1 MKKIKNKYF
10 KDIVTGVIVFLIS
23 FITGESFII
32 SIITAII
39 SALAIIGICK
49 LLEKRKSESYKKS
62 YEMDLP
68 DLMIHV
74 AMFVEAGLGI
84 KEALERAVLAGNQ
97 NKPLYRDLRNVFEM
111 ERKIGSKDFSIILQE
126 MAEKQKIPPLSNF
139 SAVIIQNLR
148 KGSDE
153 LSDIFTAQAQIY
165 RNERRR
171 IAGKLADEAATLLLI
186 PSTIV
191 LVALVLLLITPAVM
205 AFMQGI

>member
-1 MKKIKNKYF
+1 MKKNKNLCFKY
-10 KDIVTGVIVFLIS
+10 IVLWMIVFLIS
-23 FITGESFII
+23 FVLGENLLGSVA
-32 SIITAII
+32 TAIL
-39 SALAIIGICK
+39 SVLVIIGICK
-49 LLEKRKSESYKKS
+49 LLDKRRSEALKKS

-84 KEALERAVLAGNQ
+84 KDALERAVTAGNQ
-97 NKPLYRDLRNVFEM
+97 SKPLYKELQNVFKM
-111 ERKIGSKDFSIILQE
+111 ERKIGSKDFSVILQE
-126 MAEKQKIPPLSNF
+126 IAEKQKILPFSNF

-171 IAGKLADEAATLLLI
+171 MAGKLADEAATLLLI

-191 LVALVLLLITPAVM
+191 LVALILLLITPAVM
-205 AFMQGI
+205 AFMQGM